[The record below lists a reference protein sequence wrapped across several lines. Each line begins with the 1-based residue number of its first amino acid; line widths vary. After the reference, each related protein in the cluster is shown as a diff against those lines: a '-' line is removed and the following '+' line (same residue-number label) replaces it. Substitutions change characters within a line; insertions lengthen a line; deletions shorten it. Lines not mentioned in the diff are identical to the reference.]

1 VTGRAADF
9 ESLLRE
15 ALTPVEPPPDLA
27 ERLEATLAGLTELA
41 ADELEG
47 WELSSMR
54 DPRNWGRPLAAAMVG
69 AGAGTA
75 LVLLRARRRA
85 QRRRSRAESMRDLA
99 ERTVHDVA
107 VEARRLWAPVQRAR

>member
-1 VTGRAADF
+1 MNGEAADF

-15 ALTPVEPPPDLA
+15 ALAPIEPPAALH

-47 WELSSMR
+47 WELSAMR
-54 DPRNWGRPLAAAMVG
+54 DPRNWGRPLAAAVVG

-85 QRRRSRAESMRDLA
+85 QRRRSRPGSMLELA
-99 ERTVHDVA
+99 ERTARDVA
-107 VEARRLWAPVQRAR
+107 DEARRLWPPVQRAR